1 MYERKIAELMEQLEG
16 ERARASGAEEQ
27 LASLMKL
34 SNDNQLLL
42 QVWTGNN
49 LQIVFLWFN
58 FIWFPGCCTICGCNL
73 HFKRLRH
80 DENWRFKHL
89 CNSYYSTRLLNVCF
103 RHFVHCKLCNI
114 LRPSFLAVATC
125 SWTFLLS
132 KGNCRQNRHLWEEN
146 NRAKEATGGWECPI
160 WWHQRTIGFG

>member
-58 FIWFPGCCTICGCNL
+58 FI
-73 HFKRLRH
+73 
-80 DENWRFKHL
+80 
-89 CNSYYSTRLLNVCF
+89 
-103 RHFVHCKLCNI
+103 
-114 LRPSFLAVATC
+114 
-125 SWTFLLS
+125 
-132 KGNCRQNRHLWEEN
+132 
-146 NRAKEATGGWECPI
+146 
-160 WWHQRTIGFG
+160 

>member
-49 LQIVFLWFN
+49 LLIVFLWFN
-58 FIWFPGCCTICGCNL
+58 FI
-73 HFKRLRH
+73 
-80 DENWRFKHL
+80 
-89 CNSYYSTRLLNVCF
+89 
-103 RHFVHCKLCNI
+103 
-114 LRPSFLAVATC
+114 
-125 SWTFLLS
+125 
-132 KGNCRQNRHLWEEN
+132 
-146 NRAKEATGGWECPI
+146 
-160 WWHQRTIGFG
+160 